1 MVCLF
6 EDTHGGVIITAAATT
21 VVVNKQENSILQIKH
36 AFKIVIK
43 WIITSQK

>member
-1 MVCLF
+1 MFVCLKVF
-6 EDTHGGVIITAAATT
+6 MVVVVPIAAGTT
-21 VVVNKQENSILQIKH
+21 VVVKNSILQIRC